1 MCYFLGAFGVVDA
14 IYTDSK
20 YFKRNIHQEKKIVKV
35 VVPNCFKRA
44 TQTLI
49 FFQKKGFVGCPVLS
63 VIQALGV
70 YGSIGVK
77 YIKFQ
82 LELHFLFTA
91 LCLYNRYI
99 YR

>member
-1 MCYFLGAFGVVDA
+1 MLIDICLLNFVIYQGA
-14 IYTDSK
+14 
-20 YFKRNIHQEKKIVKV
+20 

-44 TQTLI
+44 TQTLNFI
-49 FFQKKGFVGCPVLS
+49 QKKGFVGCPVLS

-99 YR
+99 YLI